1 MKTFVFPHHSPNVR
15 NGRQTE
21 RRAGTTLL
29 EALLSVLILGLALA
43 AIGQMVSRGV
53 QASVRCELESEAAL
67 RCQTKLDEVLS
78 GAEPLRDVHKVS
90 FKDDAQWQ
98 WGLTLQPGT
107 NPDLVAVTVTVDR
120 VSPGPSAAVAASYSL
135 TRSLRLSSIP
145 ANSSPTI
152 LTGSRR

>member
-1 MKTFVFPHHSPNVR
+1 MGSPMKTFIVTHHSPNVR
-15 NGRQTE
+15 NDRQTE

-78 GAEPLRDVHKVS
+78 GVEPLRDVHKVP
-90 FKDDAQWQ
+90 FNDDAQWQ
-98 WGLTLQPGT
+98 W
-107 NPDLVAVTVTVDR
+107 
-120 VSPGPSAAVAASYSL
+120 
-135 TRSLRLSSIP
+135 
-145 ANSSPTI
+145 
-152 LTGSRR
+152 

>member
-15 NGRQTE
+15 NGQQTE

-29 EALLSVLILGLALA
+29 EALLSVVILGLALA

-78 GAEPLRDVHKVS
+78 GAEPLRDVHKAC
-90 FKDDAQWQ
+90 FNDDAQWQ
-98 WGLTLQPGT
+98 WALTLQPGT
-107 NPDLVAVTVTVDR
+107 NPDLVAATVTVDR
-120 VSPGPSAAVAASYSL
+120 VSPGASVLVAARYSL
-135 TRSLRLSSIP
+135 TRSLRASSIP
-145 ANSSPTI
+145 ASSSPAMPAR
-152 LTGSRR
+152 SRR